1 MPTYT
6 AVCLDGS
13 FIQVNTLVG
22 GQIRCTGT
30 LENREY
36 ASSYVQDL
44 SANEVQDLTGA
55 VLLFFT
61 VCAVV
66 RFVVRFLAESSPSRG
81 G

>member
-1 MPTYT
+1 MATYT
-6 AVCLDGS
+6 AVCIEGTFVQS
-13 FIQVNTLVG
+13 STLG
-22 GQIRCTGT
+22 GQQIRCTGT

-55 VLLFFT
+55 VLVFFT

-66 RFVVRFLAESSPSRG
+66 RFVVRFVAESSPSRG